1 MYILLF
7 SFSHRINKLHSLQ
20 FFQQNNSYFVLMATS
35 HLSQFHVSPC
45 NVWMH
50 VDPEF
55 DPLVSVPQEFT
66 LGPSI
71 PLLTQTLEQG
81 CG

>member
-1 MYILLF
+1 
-7 SFSHRINKLHSLQ
+7 
-20 FFQQNNSYFVLMATS
+20 
-35 HLSQFHVSPC
+35 
-45 NVWMH
+45 MH

-71 PLLTQTLEQG
+71 PLLTQALEQG
-81 CG
+81 CGEGVSQVRLEDGN